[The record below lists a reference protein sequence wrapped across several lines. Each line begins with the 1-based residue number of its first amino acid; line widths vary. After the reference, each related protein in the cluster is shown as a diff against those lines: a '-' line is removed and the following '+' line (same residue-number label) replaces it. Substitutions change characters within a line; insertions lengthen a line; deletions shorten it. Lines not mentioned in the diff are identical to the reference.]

1 MWGGGGVVEGQDQLM
16 SAYVLF
22 LFIFYSKYYQT
33 IMKYL
38 DSKTCV
44 SKKTFSIFIDYVS
57 WSVTSDGQSS
67 LII

>member
-1 MWGGGGVVEGQDQLM
+1 MVEGQDQLM

-57 WSVTSDGQSS
+57 
-67 LII
+67 